1 MLKVRGGAYY
11 WNGPIFSSE
20 LDRGMD
26 ILELTPSPLL
36 SANEIAAAKLVR
48 FDAYSPQSQ
57 PKTTWPP
64 ALQPLVTSGVCDSEA
79 L

>member
-1 MLKVRGGAYY
+1 MPAMIYSESSSTPVLQYSSTPVLHVEGSWGSYY
-11 WNGPIFSSE
+11 WNGPIFTSE

-48 FDAYSPQSQ
+48 FDA
-57 PKTTWPP
+57 
-64 ALQPLVTSGVCDSEA
+64 
-79 L
+79 